1 MKSAA
6 AIIRE
11 DIGSKAF
18 EMDVYATSEVAFND
32 VSVVPETLE
41 TFTDNVMI
49 NKRKKGNMAAK
60 TRNCFKSPYC
70 HLVLNLQ
77 TIYSYILEY
86 IYEKA
91 ISPINMNDR
100 SSRRVHGDF

>member
-1 MKSAA
+1 VKSAA

-60 TRNCFKSPYC
+60 TRKWTVINHAMIAATTPKSFP
-70 HLVLNLQ
+70 
-77 TIYSYILEY
+77 
-86 IYEKA
+86 
-91 ISPINMNDR
+91 
-100 SSRRVHGDF
+100 